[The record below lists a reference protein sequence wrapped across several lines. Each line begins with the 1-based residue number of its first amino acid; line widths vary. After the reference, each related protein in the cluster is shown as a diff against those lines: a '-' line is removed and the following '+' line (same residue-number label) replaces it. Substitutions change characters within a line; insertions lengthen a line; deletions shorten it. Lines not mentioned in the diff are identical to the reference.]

1 MSLYMLDSIRE
12 LEKKFAILSKIILQ
26 DYVHR
31 NKSTFNVD
39 EEMKCLP
46 LTFQKKYKYLVED
59 NRELLKE
66 ATSIREFVVKVSP
79 SINFMN
85 NFEYVEYMI
94 RKYPDAAKSVC
105 LLTDI
110 RMLLRS
116 ISLCD
121 FAGTWF
127 ALVPKNCVELVLVF
141 DEHWLYK
148 SLEDLRNL
156 HLHYPYR
163 YWYFK
168 QMVVTSSSVSVV
180 YAVPKSTRLYQ
191 IEQNSLLSNDI
202 ICVQVGGEKI
212 LDLTH
217 VCKLNTWF

>member
-1 MSLYMLDSIRE
+1 MTLDSIRE
-12 LEKKFAILSKIILQ
+12 LEKKFAVLSKIILQ
-26 DYVHR
+26 NYVYR
-31 NKSTFNVD
+31 NKSPSDVD
-39 EEMKCLP
+39 EDMKCLP
-46 LTFQKKYKYLVED
+46 LPLQKKYKYLIED
-59 NRELLKE
+59 NRELLYE
-66 ATSIREFVVKVSP
+66 AISIGEFVVKVSP

-85 NFEYVEYMI
+85 SFEYVEYVI
-94 RKYPDAAKSVC
+94 RKYPDTAKSVD

-110 RMLLRS
+110 RKLLRS

-127 ALVPKNCVELVLVF
+127 ALVPKNCVELVLIF

-156 HLHYPYR
+156 HLHSPYR

-168 QMVVTSSSVSVV
+168 QMVITSGYISVV
-180 YAVPKSTRLYQ
+180 YAVPRSTRLYQ
-191 IEQNSLLSNDI
+191 IEQNSLLSYDI
-202 ICVQVGGEKI
+202 VGVQVGGENI

-217 VCKLNTWF
+217 VRYKSK